1 MTLPNNRPF
10 TDGER
15 GGWTELLS
23 DKRID
28 PTEQKQTKFMLNDKY
43 ISSFAGVTTTLSD
56 LCGVSNS
63 SIQSVEQ
70 LYAALRAS
78 PYITTAEKVT
88 SGQYNPLRVQTLD
101 TNQFWEIIFTPFVGK
116 ENGNRSYL
124 PPITEI
130 NTWNKVYHGVKTGY
144 STWIPVT
151 GFELSKAKLTSK
163 TLPLFDGEI
172 SYPISM
178 EFTNEF
184 RLTIADDQFKSWRT
198 YFERCMDAAIY
209 NSEIH
214 IGTGDYKDDYNTIE
228 FNGIDDYNEE
238 ENGMFGAIKSAISA
252 ASKVTSATSSI
263 MGGGEKF
270 TAIDKKYQCV
280 APYKNITFRCTIYS
294 MTPQFS
300 TVSKY
305 DLLLVMK
312 DFVEER
318 SGEIDGEPGD
328 LTVMFSIVG
337 ENPSEDRKKAKK
349 SSTDWKTKRT
359 KDTKRSNLASIVS
372 SGVNSVIGVL

>member
-1 MTLPNNRPF
+1 M
-10 TDGER
+10 
-15 GGWTELLS
+15 
-23 DKRID
+23 
-28 PTEQKQTKFMLNDKY
+28 
-43 ISSFAGVTTTLSD
+43 
-56 LCGVSNS
+56 
-63 SIQSVEQ
+63 
-70 LYAALRAS
+70 YAALRAS
-78 PYITTAEKVT
+78 PYITTANKVT
-88 SGQYNPLRVQTLD
+88 SGEYNRLIVQTLD
-101 TNQFWEIIFTPFVGK
+101 TNQFWEIVFTPFVGT
-116 ENGNRSYL
+116 ENGWVSYL

-130 NTWNKVYHGVKTGY
+130 NTWNKTYHGVETMY
-144 STWIPVT
+144 STWIPIT

-198 YFERCMDAAIY
+198 YFERCMDVAIY
-209 NSEIH
+209 NSELH
-214 IGTGDYKDDYNTIE
+214 RAKDYDDNYKFHWADVDLSDYELEETTLSIGGMNISVPDVAKNFKKKMDKWSS
-228 FNGIDDYNEE
+228 FNSGS
-238 ENGMFGAIKSAISA
+238 SA
-252 ASKVTSATSSI
+252 
-263 MGGGEKF
+263 GKF

-337 ENPSEDRKKAKK
+337 ENP
-349 SSTDWKTKRT
+349 TDERPGLSVDKNNFKTKKT
-359 KDTKRSNLASIVS
+359 KDTKRSNTASIIS
-372 SGVNSVIGVL
+372 NGVNSVIGVL